1 MNLSIQEELQ
11 PFAEELQRYI
21 TPGFLEELARE
32 IKFIKRKRKFSGSD
46 LATICIWI
54 SQRVASDPLV
64 RLCSRLHAATGTL
77 LSPEGL
83 NKRFT
88 AKSVLFLKHIFSLLL
103 QQKICEQT
111 HISNQ
116 LFAHFKRIRIMDATM
131 FQVPNTL
138 EHIYPGSGGC
148 AQTAGI
154 KIQLEYDLHS
164 GKFLNFQVGPGK
176 NNDKTFGTE
185 CLDTLRPGD
194 LCIRD
199 LGYFSLEDLDQMDQ
213 RGTYYISRL
222 KLNTNVYVKNP
233 NPEYFKNGSIKKQ
246 SEYIQINVIQILN
259 QLKPGETVEYQ
270 QAYIGDKQ
278 QLFSRLVFHRLTA
291 AQLQKRLEKIAE
303 KEKSKHRTYSE
314 KSKLVAGLNVYVTNA
329 PWEWVPIEQVHE
341 LYTLRWQIEIVFKT
355 WKSLFDIDHCRTVK
369 QERIEC
375 HLYGKLIAIF
385 LCSSTMF
392 KMRQLLLQKKQKELS
407 EYKAIGM
414 IQDHLFL
421 LYQAIQQNTQEVTKL
436 LIRLF
441 HLLEKNGRKSHRYE
455 KKTVFDIMGVHYEYS
470 IAREQKKAA

>member
-21 TPGFLEELARE
+21 TPEFLEELARE
-32 IKFIKRKRKFSGSD
+32 MKFVKRKRKFSGSD

-64 RLCSRLHAATGTL
+64 RLCSSLHAVTGTV

-83 NKRFT
+83 NKRFNE
-88 AKSVLFLKHIFSLLL
+88 KSVLFLKHIFSLLL

-111 HISNQ
+111 HISSQ

-131 FQVPNTL
+131 FQVPHTL

-164 GKFLNFQVGPGK
+164 GQFLNFQVGPGK

-233 NPEYFKNGSIKKQ
+233 DPEYFKNGSIKKQ

-259 QLKPGETVEYQ
+259 QLQPGETIEYQ

-329 PWEWVPIEQVHE
+329 PWEWVPMEQVHE

-421 LYQAIQQNTQEVTKL
+421 LYQSIQNTREITKL
-436 LIRLF
+436 LTRLF
-441 HLLEKNGRKSHRYE
+441 HLLQQNGRKSHRYE
-455 KKTVFDIMGVHYEYS
+455 KKTVFDIMGVIYEYS
-470 IAREQKKAA
+470 GCSKQKKAA

>member
-1 MNLSIQEELQ
+1 M
-11 PFAEELQRYI
+11 
-21 TPGFLEELARE
+21 
-32 IKFIKRKRKFSGSD
+32 KFVKRKRKFSGSD

-64 RLCSRLHAATGTL
+64 RLCSRLHAVTGTV

-83 NKRFT
+83 NKRFNE
-88 AKSVLFLKHIFSLLL
+88 KSVLFLKHIFSLLL
-103 QQKICEQT
+103 QQKVCEQT

-116 LFAHFKRIRIMDATM
+116 LYAHFKRIRIMDATM

-164 GKFLNFQVGPGK
+164 GQFLNFQVGPGK

-185 CLDTLRPGD
+185 CLNTLRPGD

-233 NPEYFKNGSIKKQ
+233 SPEYFKNGAIKKQ

-259 QLKPGETVEYQ
+259 QLQPGETIEYQ

-278 QLFSRLVFHRLTA
+278 QLFSRLIFHRLTE
-291 AQLQKRLEKIAE
+291 AQLKKRLEKIAE
-303 KEKSKHRTYSE
+303 KEKSKHKIYSD
-314 KSKLVAGLNVYVTNA
+314 KSKLAAGLNVYVTNA
-329 PWEWVPIEQVHE
+329 PWEWVPMEQVHE

-355 WKSLFDIDHCRTVK
+355 WKSLFDINHCRTVK

-421 LYQAIQQNTQEVTKL
+421 LYQAIQKNTQEITKL

-441 HLLEKNGRKSHRYE
+441 TLLQKNGRKSHRYE
-455 KKTVFDIMGVHYEYS
+455 KKTVFDIMGVVYEYNGLS
-470 IAREQKKAA
+470 KQRKAA

>member
-21 TPGFLEELARE
+21 TPEFLEELARE
-32 IKFIKRKRKFSGSD
+32 MKFVKRKRKFSGSD

-64 RLCSRLHAATGTL
+64 RLCSRLHAVTGTV

-83 NKRFT
+83 NKRFNE
-88 AKSVLFLKHIFSLLL
+88 KSVLFLKHIFSLLL

-111 HISNQ
+111 QISNQ
-116 LFAHFKRIRIMDATM
+116 LFAYFQRIRIMDATM

-164 GKFLNFQVGPGK
+164 GQFLNFQVGPGK

-213 RGTYYISRL
+213 RGTYFISRL
-222 KLNTNVYVKNP
+222 KLN
-233 NPEYFKNGSIKKQ
+233 
-246 SEYIQINVIQILN
+246 
-259 QLKPGETVEYQ
+259 
-270 QAYIGDKQ
+270 
-278 QLFSRLVFHRLTA
+278 
-291 AQLQKRLEKIAE
+291 
-303 KEKSKHRTYSE
+303 
-314 KSKLVAGLNVYVTNA
+314 
-329 PWEWVPIEQVHE
+329 
-341 LYTLRWQIEIVFKT
+341 
-355 WKSLFDIDHCRTVK
+355 
-369 QERIEC
+369 
-375 HLYGKLIAIF
+375 
-385 LCSSTMF
+385 
-392 KMRQLLLQKKQKELS
+392 
-407 EYKAIGM
+407 
-414 IQDHLFL
+414 
-421 LYQAIQQNTQEVTKL
+421 
-436 LIRLF
+436 
-441 HLLEKNGRKSHRYE
+441 
-455 KKTVFDIMGVHYEYS
+455 
-470 IAREQKKAA
+470 

>member
-11 PFAEELQRYI
+11 PFAVELKRYV
-21 TPGFLEELARE
+21 TPVFLEELARE
-32 IKFIKRKRKFSGSD
+32 IGFIKRKRKFSGSD
-46 LATICIWI
+46 LATICVWI

-83 NKRFT
+83 NKRLN
-88 AKSVLFLKHIFSLLL
+88 AKAVLFLQHIFSLLL

-111 HISNQ
+111 QVSNH
-116 LFAHFKRIRIMDATM
+116 LFSHFQRIRILDATV
-131 FQVPNTL
+131 FQVPNAL
-138 EHIYPGSGGC
+138 QHVYPGSGGC

-164 GKFLNFQVGPGK
+164 GQFLNVQVGPGK

-185 CLDTLRPGD
+185 CLETLRPGD

-213 RGTYYISRL
+213 RGTYFISRL

-233 NPEYFKNGSIKKQ
+233 TPEYFNNGAIKKQ
-246 SEYIQINVIQILN
+246 TEYVQINLKVIMEKL
-259 QLKPGETVEYQ
+259 QLGETYELHN
-270 QAYIGDKQ
+270 AYIGDQKI
-278 QLFSRLVFHRLTA
+278 LFARVVLYRLTEK
-291 AQLQKRLEKIAE
+291 QLHERLTKQAV
-303 KEKSKHRTYSE
+303 KEKKKGQFYSE
-314 KSKLVAGLNVYVTNA
+314 KSKTLAGLNVYVTNT
-329 PWEWVPIEQVHE
+329 PWEWVPMEQVHE
-341 LYTLRWQIEIVFKT
+341 LYSLRWQIEIVFKT
-355 WKSLFDIDHCRTVK
+355 WKSLFEIEKCRDVK
-369 QERIEC
+369 KERLEC
-375 HLYGKLIAIF
+375 QVYGKLITIF

-392 KMRQLLLQKKQKELS
+392 KMRQLILQKKQKELS

-414 IQDHLFL
+414 IQDHLYI
-421 LYQAIQQNTQEVTKL
+421 LYQAIQQNTQELTKI

-441 HLLEKNGRKSHRYE
+441 HLLQKNGRKSHRYE

-470 IAREQKKAA
+470 AAKKQKKAV

>member
-21 TPGFLEELARE
+21 TPEFLEELARE
-32 IKFIKRKRKFSGSD
+32 IKFVKRKRKFSGSD

-64 RLCSRLHAATGTL
+64 RLCSRLHAITGTV

-83 NKRFT
+83 NKRFNE
-88 AKSVLFLKHIFSLLL
+88 KSVLFLKHIFSLLL

-111 HISNQ
+111 HISSQ

-131 FQVPNTL
+131 FQVPHNL
-138 EHIYPGSGGC
+138 EHIYLGSGGC

-164 GKFLNFQVGPGK
+164 GQFLNFQVGPGK

-233 NPEYFKNGSIKKQ
+233 DPEYFKNGSIKKQ

-259 QLKPGETVEYQ
+259 QLQPGETIEYQ

-329 PWEWVPIEQVHE
+329 PWEWVPMEQVHE

-375 HLYGKLIAIF
+375 HLYGKLIAIL

-421 LYQAIQQNTQEVTKL
+421 LYQSIQNTQEITKL
-436 LIRLF
+436 LTRLF
-441 HLLEKNGRKSHRYE
+441 HLLQQNGRKSHRYE
-455 KKTVFDIMGVHYEYS
+455 KKTIFDIIGVIYEYS
-470 IAREQKKAA
+470 GCGKQKKAA

>member
-21 TPGFLEELARE
+21 TPEFLEELARE
-32 IKFIKRKRKFSGSD
+32 MKFVKRKRKFSGSD

-64 RLCSRLHAATGTL
+64 RLCSRLHAVTGTV

-83 NKRFT
+83 NKRFNE
-88 AKSVLFLKHIFSLLL
+88 KSVLFLKHIFSLLL

-111 HISNQ
+111 PISSQ

-131 FQVPNTL
+131 FQVPHTL

-164 GKFLNFQVGPGK
+164 GQFLNFQVGPGK

-233 NPEYFKNGSIKKQ
+233 DPEYFKNGSIKKQ

-259 QLKPGETVEYQ
+259 QLQPGETIEYQ

-329 PWEWVPIEQVHE
+329 PWEWVLMEQVHE

-355 WKSLFDIDHCRTVK
+355 WKSLFGIDHCRTVK

-392 KMRQLLLQKKQKELS
+392 KMRQLLLQKKKKELS

-421 LYQAIQQNTQEVTKL
+421 LYQSIQNTQEITKL
-436 LIRLF
+436 LTRLF
-441 HLLEKNGRKSHRYE
+441 HLLQQNGRKSHRYE
-455 KKTVFDIMGVHYEYS
+455 KKTVFDIMGVIYEYS
-470 IAREQKKAA
+470 GCSKQKKAA

>member
-21 TPGFLEELARE
+21 TPAFLEELARE
-32 IKFIKRKRKFSGSD
+32 MKFVKRKRKFSGSD

-54 SQRVASDPLV
+54 SQRVASDSLV
-64 RLCSRLHAATGTL
+64 RLCSRLHAITGTV

-83 NKRFT
+83 NKRFNE
-88 AKSVLFLKHIFSLLL
+88 KSVLFLKHIFSLLL

-116 LFAHFKRIRIMDATM
+116 LFAHFQRIRIMDATM
-131 FQVPNTL
+131 FQVPHTL

-164 GKFLNFQVGPGK
+164 GQFLNFQVGPGK

-213 RGTYYISRL
+213 RGTYFISRL
-222 KLNTNVYVKNP
+222 KLNTNVYIKNP
-233 NPEYFKNGSIKKQ
+233 NPAFFHNGAIKKQ
-246 SEYIQINVIQILN
+246 TEYVKVNLQMMIERLS
-259 QLKPGETVEYQ
+259 PGETYEVGNVYV
-270 QAYIGDKQ
+270 GDQKV
-278 QLFSRLVFHRLTA
+278 LFARLVLYRLTEK
-291 AQLQKRLEKIAE
+291 QLRERRKKQMESEK
-303 KEKSKHRTYSE
+303 KKGKSYSKKSKILS
-314 KSKLVAGLNVYVTNA
+314 GLNVYVTNT
-329 PWEWVPIEQVHE
+329 PWEWVSMKKVHE
-341 LYTLRWQIEIVFKT
+341 LYSLRWQIEIVFKT
-355 WKSLFDIDHCRTVK
+355 WKSLFHINHCRTVK

-421 LYQAIQQNTQEVTKL
+421 LYQAMQKNTQEITKL

-441 HLLEKNGRKSHRYE
+441 HLLQQNGRKSHRYE

>member
-11 PFAEELQRYI
+11 PFAKELQRYI

-32 IKFIKRKRKFSGSD
+32 IGFIKRKRKFSGSD

-83 NKRFT
+83 NKRLN
-88 AKSVLFLKHIFSLLL
+88 AKAVLFLQHIFSLLL
-103 QQKICEQT
+103 QQKVCEQT
-111 HISNQ
+111 QVSNH
-116 LFAHFKRIRIMDATM
+116 LFSYFQRIRILDATV
-131 FQVPNTL
+131 FQVPNAL
-138 EHIYPGSGGC
+138 QHVYPGSGGC

-164 GKFLNFQVGPGK
+164 GQFLNVQIGPGK

-185 CLDTLRPGD
+185 CLETLRPGD

-213 RGTYYISRL
+213 RGTYFISRL

-233 NPEYFKNGSIKKQ
+233 TPEYFNNGAIKKQ
-246 SEYIQINVIQILN
+246 TEYVQINLKVIMEKL
-259 QLKPGETVEYQ
+259 QLGETYELHN
-270 QAYIGDKQ
+270 AYIGDQKI
-278 QLFSRLVFHRLTA
+278 LFARVVLYRLTEK
-291 AQLQKRLEKIAE
+291 QLHERLTKQAV
-303 KEKSKHRTYSE
+303 KEKKKGQFYSE
-314 KSKLVAGLNVYVTNA
+314 KSKALAGLNVYVTNT
-329 PWEWVPIEQVHE
+329 PWEWVPMEQVHE
-341 LYTLRWQIEIVFKT
+341 LYSLRWQIEIVFKT
-355 WKSLFDIDHCRTVK
+355 WKSLFEIEKCRDVK
-369 QERIEC
+369 QERLEC
-375 HLYGKLIAIF
+375 QVYGKLITIF

-392 KMRQLLLQKKQKELS
+392 KLRQLILQKKQKELS

-414 IQDHLFL
+414 IQDHLYI
-421 LYQAIQQNTQEVTKL
+421 LYQAIQQNTQELTKI

-441 HLLEKNGRKSHRYE
+441 HLLQKNGRKSHRYE

-470 IAREQKKAA
+470 AARKQKKAA

>member
-21 TPGFLEELARE
+21 TPDFLEELARE
-32 IKFIKRKRKFSGSD
+32 MKFVKRKRKFSGSD

-54 SQRVASDPLV
+54 SQRVASDSLV
-64 RLCSRLHAATGTL
+64 RLCSRLHAVTSTV

-83 NKRFT
+83 NKRFNE
-88 AKSVLFLKHIFSLLL
+88 KSVLFLKHIFSLLL

-111 HISNQ
+111 QISNQ
-116 LFAHFKRIRIMDATM
+116 LFAHFQRIRIMDATM

-164 GKFLNFQVGPGK
+164 GQFLNFQVGPGK

-213 RGTYYISRL
+213 RGSYFVSRL
-222 KLNTNVYVKNP
+222 KLNTNVYMKNP
-233 NPEYFKNGSIKKQ
+233 TPAFFCNGTIKKQ
-246 SEYIQINVIQILN
+246 TEYVKINLQMMMERL
-259 QLKPGETVEYQ
+259 LPGETYEVGNVYV
-270 QAYIGDKQ
+270 GDQKV
-278 QLFSRLVFHRLTA
+278 LFARLVLYRLTEK
-291 AQLQKRLEKIAE
+291 QLRERQKKQMENEK
-303 KEKSKHRTYSE
+303 KKGKSYSKKSKILS
-314 KSKLVAGLNVYVTNA
+314 GLNVYVTNT
-329 PWEWVPIEQVHE
+329 PWEWVSTKQVHE
-341 LYTLRWQIEIVFKT
+341 LYSLRWQIEIVFKT

-407 EYKAIGM
+407 EYKAMGM
-414 IQDHLFL
+414 IQDHLLL
-421 LYQAIQQNTQEVTKL
+421 LYQAVQKNTQEITKL

-441 HLLEKNGRKSHRYE
+441 HLLQQNGRKSHRYE

>member
-1 MNLSIQEELQ
+1 MNLSIQDELQ
-11 PFAEELQRYI
+11 PFAVELQRYV
-21 TPGFLEELARE
+21 TPVFLEELARE
-32 IKFIKRKRKFSGSD
+32 IGFIKRKRKFSGSD

-83 NKRFT
+83 NKRLN
-88 AKSVLFLKHIFSLLL
+88 AKAVLFLQHIFSLLL
-103 QQKICEQT
+103 QQKVCEQT
-111 HISNQ
+111 QVSNH
-116 LFAHFKRIRIMDATM
+116 LFSYFQRIRILDATV
-131 FQVPNTL
+131 FQVPNAL
-138 EHIYPGSGGC
+138 QHVYPGSGGC

-164 GKFLNFQVGPGK
+164 GQFLNVQVGPGK

-185 CLDTLRPGD
+185 CLENLRPGD

-213 RGTYYISRL
+213 RGTYFISRL

-233 NPEYFKNGSIKKQ
+233 TPEYFNNGAIKKQ
-246 SEYIQINVIQILN
+246 TEYVQINLKVIMEKL
-259 QLKPGETVEYQ
+259 QLGETYELHN
-270 QAYIGDKQ
+270 AYIGDQKI
-278 QLFSRLVFHRLTA
+278 LFARVVLYRLTEK
-291 AQLQKRLEKIAE
+291 QLHERLTKQAV
-303 KEKSKHRTYSE
+303 KEKKKGQFYSA
-314 KSKLVAGLNVYVTNA
+314 KSKTLAGLNVYVTNT
-329 PWEWVPIEQVHE
+329 PWEWVPMEQVHE
-341 LYTLRWQIEIVFKT
+341 LYSLRWQIEIVFKT
-355 WKSLFDIDHCRTVK
+355 WKSLFEIEKCRDVK
-369 QERIEC
+369 QERLEC
-375 HLYGKLIAIF
+375 QVYGKLITIF

-392 KMRQLLLQKKQKELS
+392 KMRQLILQKKQKELS

-414 IQDHLFL
+414 IQDHLYI
-421 LYQAIQQNTQEVTKL
+421 LYQAIQQNTQELTKI

-441 HLLEKNGRKSHRYE
+441 HLLQKNGRKSHRYE

-470 IAREQKKAA
+470 AARKQKKAA